1 MEGRLA
7 QKGRAMTGHWFC
19 MDSEVYDKDRCNIV
33 ITLAEDKQSIDV
45 RCSMKDGS
53 VSEWSARRPVVRRD
67 GGKLSSRGASSG
79 ATARSESGAGAGGSD
94 VFSRLTQPTSPR
106 RKDWLETQRTELLAS
121 TLRDAKVANA
131 GREVRGGDGALTYIP
146 PLTLGEPFDESG
158 PSKFYLESARFR
170 GRQMYASLNV
180 VGRPMTSPAAPSFP
194 HVSRPYMG
202 PTEIA
207 RGMRLEREKRE
218 ASLPATLR
226 GRKSFR
232 PTSSAATAV
241 GGGDGALFLSAVDAG
256 RTTDAEMERMRRTAR
271 ESGGFAE
278 IPRRCVAAA
287 GGLAGACEDRIRWLG
302 SLQSCAACGPGAAAL
317 FSQAPYLSLPLALVT
332 PCRLLLLPCLC
343 TRSSPAAL
351 LPPSAAALPPP
362 QTPAW
367 SRARMAAC
375 DWTSGGAHSSRGAA
389 GTC

>member
-7 QKGRAMTGHWFC
+7 QKGRSMTGHWFC

-53 VSEWSARRPVVRRD
+53 VTEWSARRPVVRRE

-79 ATARSESGAGAGGSD
+79 ATARSESGAGAGGSGPSD

-106 RKDWLETQRTELLAS
+106 RRDWLETQRTELLAS

-146 PLTLGEPFDESG
+146 PLTLGEPFDDSG
-158 PSKFYLESARFR
+158 PSKFYLQSARFR
-170 GRQMYASLNV
+170 GRQMYATLNV
-180 VGRPMTSPAAPSFP
+180 VGRPVTSPAAPSFP

-207 RGMRLEREKRE
+207 RGLRLEREKRE

-232 PTSSAATAV
+232 PTSSAAAAV
-241 GGGDGALFLSAVDAG
+241 GGGDGLVFLSAVDAG

-278 IPRRCVAAA
+278 IPRRCVAAGSCVGSWGMRD
-287 GGLAGACEDRIRWLG
+287 GGG
-302 SLQSCAACGPGAAAL
+302 SQSCAA
-317 FSQAPYLSLPLALVT
+317 
-332 PCRLLLLPCLC
+332 
-343 TRSSPAAL
+343 
-351 LPPSAAALPPP
+351 
-362 QTPAW
+362 
-367 SRARMAAC
+367 
-375 DWTSGGAHSSRGAA
+375 SGLGL
-389 GTC
+389 